1 MVEVSQSQ
9 DKGTQRAPDEEEG
22 YLQHAIEASFTQS
35 TMAMTMTHQD
45 THAQIEPHNDRSC
58 GTTGCGGRS
67 GHVNLLEGVLGGK
80 DSHQEGAASVVAQCK
95 RTVSH
100 DVCRAPS
107 NEKHFNA
114 LQTGKTM
121 KKYSG
126 YWVSIVCY
134 LWRTHK
140 LPDAEAVAEDANH
153 GIAADSELTMRPVG
167 GKQPRYSLSAG

>member
-35 TMAMTMTHQD
+35 TMAMKMTHQD

-126 YWVSIVCY
+126 Y
-134 LWRTHK
+134 
-140 LPDAEAVAEDANH
+140 
-153 GIAADSELTMRPVG
+153 
-167 GKQPRYSLSAG
+167 